1 LRLAITIAE
10 SVVLLMANVQGNR
23 SLLAISTDDTNR
35 SSTVI
40 RSNLHVL
47 ALIAIAATANA
58 SEGWYETYQEAHDVA
73 QQKGLP
79 MLLHFHASYCGPCR
93 QMSAQVFSQPDVQ
106 SQLRQGIAAVEVDVQ
121 FNSGLAQ
128 QYGATT
134 VPRDVVVF
142 PDGTHETLNVGF
154 KSTYAY
160 MDLLRN
166 VASRGARFA
175 KSEPTPEIR
184 AADPEPPQV
193 AQKEIIG
200 LEGFCPVQLIRDRKW
215 VSGQPELAESYRGI
229 TYYFSTEA
237 ERKEFQQSPAKF
249 TPQNLGC
256 DPVVLYA
263 DQQAI
268 SGQIKY
274 GAFFDSKL
282 FLFETTE
289 NRTEF
294 KANPLKYS
302 LIRHAIK
309 VDELSQR
316 QLN

>member
-1 LRLAITIAE
+1 
-10 SVVLLMANVQGNR
+10 M
-23 SLLAISTDDTNR
+23 
-35 SSTVI
+35 I
-40 RSNLHVL
+40 RSTLPIL
-47 ALIAIAATANA
+47 AALAVAASANA
-58 SEGWYETYQEAHDVA
+58 GEGWYSSYQEARDA
-73 QQKGLP
+73 ADAKGLP
-79 MLLHFHASYCGPCR
+79 LLLHFHASYCGPCR

-106 SQLRQGIAAVEVDVQ
+106 QQLRQGIAAVEVDVQ
-121 FNSGLAQ
+121 FDPGLAQ

-142 PDGTHETLNVGF
+142 PDGTSETLNVGF

-175 KSEPTPEIR
+175 KTNTPQESGVTESESATL
-184 AADPEPPQV
+184 
-193 AQKEIIG
+193 AQKKFIG
-200 LEGFCPVQLIRDRKW
+200 LEGFCPVRLIRDRKW
-215 VSGQPELAESYRGI
+215 ISGREDLVESYRGV
-229 TYYFSTEA
+229 TYYFASE
-237 ERKEFQQSPAKF
+237 EEQKEFQKNPANF

-256 DPVVLYA
+256 DPVVLYT

-282 FLFETTE
+282 FLFDSTET
-289 NRTEF
+289 RSAF

-309 VDELSQR
+309 VDQLIAPLGLS
-316 QLN
+316 LN